1 MVDYASNSFEQLPLF
16 RTELRRRGLF
26 LSPCISCLVSCGVSW
41 VRMSLWTSLAPLCRR
56 KNQPPGAGE
65 GNSVS
70 ILFLW
75 PKRVLTPL
83 IHRKPKETQVST
95 SRRLPMVESTLGKEW
110 RVNLLSLS
118 AKRALLLTTQA
129 VSDVNRMAQTH
140 PKSQGRKEHP
150 LDTGDVVWQVP
161 VCGLRRETG
170 TLLNTKEE
178 KKLWLIDHHSF

>member
-16 RTELRRRGLF
+16 GTELRRRGLF
-26 LSPCISCLVSCGVSW
+26 LSPCIPCLVSCGVSW

-70 ILFLW
+70 SLFLW

-83 IHRKPKETQVST
+83 IHRQHKETQVST
-95 SRRLPMVESTLGKEW
+95 SRRLPMVESTLGKER
-110 RVNLLSLS
+110 RVNWLSLP
-118 AKRALLLTTQA
+118 AKRALLRTTQA
-129 VSDVNRMAQTH
+129 VGDVNWMAPTH
-140 PKSQGRKEHP
+140 PKSRGREGAPPGHGRCCLPSPSLWAPEESWHP
-150 LDTGDVVWQVP
+150 FEYKG
-161 VCGLRRETG
+161 G
-170 TLLNTKEE
+170 